1 MANTFNDYKSRIS
14 IMQVLKELGYAYDP
28 SKGKT
33 QPSFILKDIHGNET
47 DRVYIKNPTNND
59 KAYWWR
65 RTGGVDR
72 EYGDVVQ
79 LVKNNLSSFSD
90 AAGAR
95 NETDALNRVLAR
107 LSNMP
112 IDPQAELAE
121 FIRSQGQKEAKPF
134 HIGRYERTL
143 GSVETAMKFLK
154 ERAITPETAALFINS
169 IECIHDS
176 ESKFSYK
183 NLAFPYTKAG
193 TIYRPDAPEN
203 ITGYEVRGFKGFKS
217 KAEGSDST
225 RSCWQAYLGK
235 DEHPDI
241 EKIHFAESAL
251 DLMAYVQIRK
261 NFIDF
266 DKTLFVSVGGTF
278 SDDQMKNLLASFP
291 MAMPVLHFDNDI
303 NGVMYDCRT
312 ACLIA
317 GKTLKSTKA
326 GDNINFNV
334 GEKAFSLPIE
344 GFSYGK
350 FRDAA
355 GIRPRL
361 QVEKA
366 PALYKD
372 WNDILITAMNAP
384 KNTQKAEANEKMEVQ
399 YGLNK
404 AGQLKPLPKDYDEDP
419 PSRGFRR

>member
-1 MANTFNDYKSRIS
+1 MANEYKDYKSKIS
-14 IMQVLKELGYAYDP
+14 IMKVLKELGYAYDP
-28 SKGKT
+28 TKGKT
-33 QPSFILKDIHGNET
+33 QPSFILKDMYGHET
-47 DRVYIKNPTNND
+47 DRVYIKRPTDNER
-59 KAYWWR
+59 AYWWR

-72 EYGDVVQ
+72 EFGDVID
-79 LVKNNLSSFSD
+79 LVKANLHSFSA

-95 NETDALNRVLAR
+95 NEIDALNRVLAD
-107 LSNMP
+107 LANMP
-112 IDPQAELAE
+112 IDPKAALAE
-121 FIRSQGQKEAKPF
+121 FIKSQGQKEAKPF

-154 ERAITPETAALFINS
+154 ERAIDPEIVGLFINS

-176 ESKFSYK
+176 ESNYSYK

-203 ITGYEVRGFKGFKS
+203 ITGYEIRGFKGFKS
-217 KAEGSDST
+217 KAEGTDSS

-235 DEHPDI
+235 DENPVI

-261 NFIDF
+261 SNIDF

-278 SDDQMKNLLASFP
+278 ADDQMKNLLKSFP
-291 MAMPVLHFDNDI
+291 LAMPVLHFDNDI

-317 GKTLKSTKA
+317 EKSLSSSKS
-326 GDNINFNV
+326 GDNLNFTV
-334 GEKAFSLPIE
+334 GERAFTLPID
-344 GFSYGK
+344 GFTYGK

-366 PALYKD
+366 PSLYKD
-372 WNDILITAMNAP
+372 WNDILIEAMKAR
-384 KNTQKAEANEKMEVQ
+384 KNTQKAEANARMEIR
-399 YGLNK
+399 YGINKEGKLND
-404 AGQLKPLPKDYDEDP
+404 LPKDYDEEP
-419 PSRGFRR
+419 PSRGFKR

>member
-1 MANTFNDYKSRIS
+1 MAYSFDEYKSRIS
-14 IMQVLKELGYAYDP
+14 IMQVLKHLGYAYDP
-28 SKGKT
+28 TKGKT
-33 QPSFILKDIHGNET
+33 QPSFVLKDIHGNQT
-47 DRVYIKNPTNND
+47 DRLYVKNPTNND

-65 RTGGVDR
+65 RTGGLDR
-72 EYGDVVQ
+72 EWGDVVA
-79 LVKNNLSSFSD
+79 LVRSNLNSFTA

-95 NETDALNRVLAR
+95 NETDALNRVLAD
-107 LSNMP
+107 LAGMP
-112 IDPQAELAE
+112 VDPQAELAE
-121 FIRSQGQKEAKPF
+121 FIRAQGQKESKPF
-134 HIGRYERTL
+134 LISRYERTL

-154 ERAITPETAALFINS
+154 ERAIDPETAALFINS
-169 IECIHDS
+169 IECIHDT
-176 ESKFSYK
+176 ESQYNFK

-193 TIYRPDAPEN
+193 TIYRPDAPKN
-203 ITGYEVRGFKGFKS
+203 ITGYEIRGFKGFKS
-217 KAEGSDST
+217 KAEGTDSS

-235 DEHPDI
+235 DENPVI

-261 NFIDF
+261 INIDF

-278 SDDQMKNLLASFP
+278 ADDQMKNLLKSFP
-291 MAMPVLHFDNDI
+291 LAIPVLHFDNDI

-317 GKTLKSTKA
+317 EKSLKSTKA
-326 GDNINFNV
+326 GNNINFTV
-334 GEKAFSLPIE
+334 GERAFSLPID
-344 GFSYGK
+344 GFTYGK

-372 WNDILITAMNAP
+372 WNDILIQAMKAP
-384 KNTQKAEANEKMEVQ
+384 KNTQKAEANARMEVQ

-404 AGQLKPLPKDYDEDP
+404 QGTLKELPKDYDEEP
-419 PSRGFRR
+419 PSRGFKR